1 MSDDTKAI
9 LFERDRNLGKPDVDP
24 DTPGIDD
31 SFAIDDPNASI
42 FIDYSAEAY
51 EYDKQTHDHDGD
63 SDTDEI
69 KGNDLDT
76 HGGVTIVSAMLGDMD
91 ITDQL
96 QANDAGNIFLY
107 KASDL
112 ALGKHTLAVVAMDA
126 AGNKHPVAEETTIEI
141 IERKPFSLKLN
152 PGWNLVSIPGEPQ
165 DPDINAII
173 PADRTDISSVLA
185 YDPTVPGQWLSA
197 TRGADG
203 MFSGTLD
210 TIIATRGYW
219 IETTTFNPLP
229 VMIPKQSPG
238 QARLLPTI
246 PVSKGWNMI
255 PVLDVDG
262 NFKLED
268 GNDDRKDDDTL
279 PTFSTLKSETVDDD
293 KEARGYLDGLDEGS
307 TRAYTFNTLTNRWN
321 LVSEVQ
327 LGKGYWV
334 YVSKAGIIVP

>member
-1 MSDDTKAI
+1 MTGDNDTDVDVSSDTKAI
-9 LFERDRNLGKPDVDP
+9 LFERDTKDPVLDVNPDEDEAQTTFST
-24 DTPGIDD
+24 DDMSGYIRIDFE
-31 SFAIDDPNASI
+31 SEGAEYYTGDD
-42 FIDYSAEAY
+42 
-51 EYDKQTHDHDGD
+51 Q
-63 SDTDEI
+63 
-69 KGNDLDT
+69 DT
-76 HGGVTIVSAMLGDMD
+76 HAVVTIVSATLNGND
-91 ITDQL
+91 ISDSL
-96 QANDAGNIFLY
+96 QSNEAGNVFLY
-107 KASDL
+107 RAPDGL
-112 ALGKHTLAVVAMDA
+112 TIGKHKLEVVATDD
-126 AGNKHPVAEETTIEI
+126 AGNKHATAQKATIEI
-141 IERKPFSLKLN
+141 TERKPFSLKLN

-165 DPDINAII
+165 DPAINAVI

-185 YDPTVPGQWLSA
+185 YDPTEPGQWLSA

-210 TIIATRGYW
+210 NIIATRGYW
-219 IETTTFNPLP
+219 IETTTFKPLP

-238 QARLLPTI
+238 LARLLPTI

-255 PVLDVDG
+255 PILDVDG

-268 GNDDRKDDDTL
+268 GNDDRKDNDKL
-279 PTFSTLKSETVDDD
+279 PTFSTLKSATVDDD
-293 KEARGYLDGLDEGS
+293 KEARGYLDGLDADS